1 MGDCFYV
8 VESAAILCYI
18 GISSGR
24 TPPLTKGIVTIALYC
39 KDKKKTLISVYLL
52 LSPSRDVG
60 GGEGESVLCTLKT
73 NDLLT

>member
-24 TPPLTKGIVTIALYC
+24 TPPLTKGIVTIALYR
-39 KDKKKTLISVYLL
+39 KHKISVYLL